1 MDKKM
6 FRKLILTIITIAL
19 SLYSYNLLT
28 QEPTFSISEV
38 NASNFP
44 RISCTFIALD
54 AAGQSYQNLS
64 PADFDVFERGKN
76 MNPTVSVECIDT
88 LVEPAVNIILI
99 IDQSLSMLN
108 KNEAGEV
115 RWDWVKQGAKAFI
128 KAINL
133 KTGTKIGIISF
144 GRIAYTRCWF
154 TDKDSELI
162 DSLENTNPGGGT
174 LYDPPFLDK
183 DNGAIQMFQRGTDPT
198 RRRIVVFLTDG
209 EPNEPPKTD
218 SIVKELQKTN
228 VQVYAITLAT
238 PLHQSLIEISDKTGG
253 KAYRVDTK
261 EELENIY
268 RFIALDIQRKQLCN
282 LSWTAD
288 YGCDELDIIRNIK
301 IVFKRQGAVVERL
314 YEAPQSS
321 IAKLPI
327 DQSIYDFLD
336 PAPNQSNSLDITITA
351 PTADYM
357 INEIKII
364 PATYFTVTSWDV
376 GGSGGPPPFE
386 IKAGESRTIRVQFTQ
401 GSVRFYRE
409 ATLYINSQPC
419 PAQVKL
425 IGGITQVRI
434 LIPNGGEIY
443 SVCDTVNIRWGG
455 VESDKPVNLFY
466 SSDGGQTWRTI
477 ASNVK
482 GLSYRWIPPFGGD
495 KFRVKA
501 TVAPA
506 SSYIWAKGIGGPEND
521 FGRSIAVTE
530 DNSYIYI
537 TGFYSGTIEFENNKR
552 FTSVRDYDLYVAKYD
567 RDGNFIWAQ
576 SAGGFGIDTAV
587 GICVDKIGNAYV
599 VGTVQQTATFGSFS
613 PNMPI
618 GNAPYCFVA
627 KYPAGGSNPIV
638 VLFGPNETYNTFKA
652 WGLKIK
658 YKANQ
663 APNPDEIIV
672 LGEYLNQIQ
681 TTTYSL
687 PKVTVPTIFTAV
699 LNTDMTI
706 KVVQKGGADDG
717 TFSKSVAFDGNGDRY
732 EIGTFQ
738 GTLTSGSIQTTSK
751 GKNDVYIRRY
761 GGSPGSEDISDTT
774 FSVQS
779 PVWVLLNNDFIFGD
793 CTLGETLDSIVA
805 GFICNRGNVPIV
817 IANVAFIGTNNS
829 EFKLGIGLIGLRLM
843 PGECS
848 PIEIVFKPTD
858 IGLRT
863 AQLVITPDCGTDLV
877 LNLQG
882 TGVCSGESIP
892 IVVFK
897 PTNLN
902 VPVDSN
908 VVCIFKNTNSSA
920 VQVKFVLYGPHTSDF
935 SIPVGSAFV
944 GPDSCL
950 NLSIRFTPSGAGTR
964 QAFLRFELP
973 PGCESPITQLIGEGV
988 DADIL
993 VRSIDWDGRR
1003 ILTQNDSDLVIL
1015 NRSSI
1020 DQKLISIDFETPDP
1034 HFLFVDTPPVN
1045 LPATIR
1051 SGDSL
1056 VVKLRFIP
1064 NEETSYSNTIRLKFE
1079 GLLSDLVA
1087 NVRGDGILP
1096 KIELKWTCLDA
1107 VKPGDEGRAELEVYN
1122 PSTTANLY
1130 LYKMDFR
1137 YKTGDFNWVSG
1148 MPQDVVVPKS
1158 SRQVFEVIFTPQTPG
1173 TRGDLIQITHDAAP
1187 GPEKSPRVDTLF
1199 EAQCDGLGLTTKSTV
1214 DFGNSLLC
1222 VENSY
1227 NLVINNDSWMTPIT
1241 ITGYSFDNS
1250 DSIAFHIVDQMPIVV
1265 PPSNFYTLNIKF
1277 TPSESRV
1284 YNTTLNLYT
1293 SINTV
1298 VTVNLTGN
1306 GILADFYSD
1315 NSELK
1320 LQPFFSRKAAVK
1332 VKIPQLY
1339 SDRVETMLL
1348 NLHFNEKMIRIDKI
1362 LPSETL
1368 TNWVWEEPK
1377 TISPG
1382 VVQLL
1387 GQGTIVPPIDAELF
1401 TIEFTVFLGDVK
1413 ESDIGI
1419 EMISNSCPTPIDNV
1433 TKVIL
1438 SGVCFVDG
1446 RLVVVGEQPYALY
1459 APGRNPIDDETDI
1472 KYSVA
1477 FEGVVR
1483 LELYNVFGQKVRT
1496 ILQENLKAGEYTIRF
1511 PTSDFANGIY
1521 YLKMA
1526 AGSFIEII
1534 PIVIAK

>member
-1 MDKKM
+1 MFKK
-6 FRKLILTIITIAL
+6 LTILVIILA
-19 SLYSYNLLT
+19 LYSFFRLLS

-38 NASNFP
+38 NATNFP
-44 RISCTFIALD
+44 KIKCTFIALD
-54 AAGQSYQNLS
+54 AAGQSYKNLS
-64 PADFDVFERGKN
+64 PSDFDVFERGKN

-88 LVEPAVNIILI
+88 LVEPAVSIVLI
-99 IDQSLSMLN
+99 IDQSLSMLT

-128 KAINL
+128 KSINL
-133 KTGTKIGIISF
+133 KNGTKIGIISF

-154 TDKDSELI
+154 TDKDSVLI
-162 DSLENTNPGGGT
+162 DSLENTYPGGGT
-174 LYDPPFLDK
+174 LYDPPFLDRY
-183 DNGAIQMFQRGTDPT
+183 NGAIQMFQRGSDPEK
-198 RRRIVVFLTDG
+198 RRIVVFLTDG

-238 PLHQSLIEISDKTGG
+238 PMHPSLIEISDKTGG
-253 KAYRVDTK
+253 KAYKVDTK

-268 RFIALDIQRKQLCN
+268 KFIALDIQRKQLCN
-282 LSWTAD
+282 LTWIAD
-288 YGCDELDIIRNIK
+288 YGCDESDIIRNIK
-301 IVFKRQGAVVERL
+301 IVFKRQGAVIERL
-314 YEAPQSS
+314 YEAPPSS
-321 IAKLPI
+321 IVKLPI

-336 PAPNQSNSLDITITA
+336 PAPNQSNSMDITITA
-351 PTADYM
+351 PTADYTV
-357 INEIKII
+357 NEIRII
-364 PATYFTVTSWDV
+364 PSTYFTVTSWDV

-386 IKAGESRTIRVQFTQ
+386 IKAGESRTIRIQFTQ
-401 GSVRFYRE
+401 GSVRAYRE
-409 ATLYINSQPC
+409 ATLYINSKPC
-419 PAQVKL
+419 PAQAKL
-425 IGGITQVRI
+425 VGGITQVRI
-434 LIPNGGEIY
+434 LTPNGGEIY
-443 SVCDTVNIRWGG
+443 SVCDTINIRWGG
-455 VESDKPVNLFY
+455 VEPDKAVNLFY
-466 SSDGGQTWRTI
+466 SSDGGTTWRNL

-482 GLSYRWIPPFGGD
+482 GLSYRWIPPFGGNQ
-495 KFRVKA
+495 FRIRA

-506 SSYIWAKGIGGPEND
+506 SSYVWAKGIGGPEND

-530 DNSYIYI
+530 DNSYVYI

-552 FTSVRDYDLYVAKYD
+552 LTSVRDYDLYVAKYD

-587 GICVDKIGNAYV
+587 GICVDKMGNAYV
-599 VGTVQQTATFGSFS
+599 VGTVQQTATFGSFA

-618 GNAPYCFVA
+618 ANAPYCFVA

-658 YKANQ
+658 YKVNQ
-663 APNPDEIIV
+663 APNPDEIVV

-706 KVVQKGGADDG
+706 KMVQKGGTDDG
-717 TFSKSVAFDGNGDRY
+717 TFSQNVAFDGTGDRY

-738 GTLTSGSIQTTSK
+738 GTLTSGSIQVTSK
-751 GKNDVYIRRY
+751 GKNDVYVRRY
-761 GGSPGSEDISDTT
+761 GGTPGSEDISDTT

-779 PVWVLLNNDFIFGD
+779 PVWTLLNNNFFFGD
-793 CTLGETLDSIVA
+793 CTLGEVLDSTTG

-817 IANVAFIGTNNS
+817 ITNASFIGINS
-829 EFKLGIGLIGLRLM
+829 NEFKLGIGLVGQRVA
-843 PGECS
+843 PGECI
-848 PIEIVFKPTD
+848 PIEIIFKPTD

-863 AQLVITPDCGTDLV
+863 AQLVVTPDCGTDLV

-892 IVVFK
+892 IVVFE

-902 VPVDSN
+902 MPIDSN
-908 VVCIFKNTNSSA
+908 IVCIFRNTNSSA
-920 VQVKFVLYGPHTSDF
+920 VQVKFVLSGPNASDF
-935 SIPVGSAFV
+935 SIPMNSAFV

-950 NLSIRFTPSGAGTR
+950 DLLIRFTPSGAGTR
-964 QAFLRFELP
+964 QAFLKFELP
-973 PGCESPITQLIGEGV
+973 PGCESPVTQLIGEGV

-1003 ILTQNDSDLVIL
+1003 IFTQNDSAIVIF

-1020 DQKLISIDFETPDP
+1020 DQKLNSIDFDTPDP
-1034 HFLFVDTPPVN
+1034 RFLFIDTPPVN

-1056 VVKLRFIP
+1056 EVRIRFIP
-1064 NEETSYSNTIRLKFE
+1064 TEEISYSNTIRLKFE

-1130 LYKMDFR
+1130 IYKMDFR

-1148 MPQDVVVPKS
+1148 VPQDVVIPKS
-1158 SRQVFEVIFTPQTPG
+1158 SRQVFEVIFTPQTAG

-1187 GPEKSPRVDTLF
+1187 GPEKFPRIDTLF

-1222 VENSY
+1222 VENFY

-1241 ITGYSFDNS
+1241 ISGYNFSNS
-1250 DSIAFHIVDQMPIVV
+1250 DSAAFYIVDQIPIVV

-1277 TPSESRV
+1277 TPTEPRV

-1293 SINTV
+1293 SINTIV
-1298 VTVNLTGN
+1298 SVNLTGD
-1306 GILADFYSD
+1306 GVLADFYSD
-1315 NSELK
+1315 NSELRLK
-1320 LQPFFSRKAAVK
+1320 PFFSRKVVVK
-1332 VKIPQLY
+1332 AKIPKLY
-1339 SDRVETMLL
+1339 SDKVETMLL
-1348 NLHFNEKMIRIDKI
+1348 NLHFNEKMIRIDSIVPSGQLANWTWGKPQKI
-1362 LPSETL
+1362 A
-1368 TNWVWEEPK
+1368 
-1377 TISPG
+1377 PG
-1382 VVQLL
+1382 IVQLL

-1419 EMISNSCPTPIDNV
+1419 EMISNGCPTAIDNV
-1433 TKVIL
+1433 AKIIL

-1446 RLVVVGEQPYALY
+1446 RLVEVSEQPYALY
-1459 APGRNPIDDETDI
+1459 APERNPVDDVVDF

-1483 LELYNVFGQKVRT
+1483 LELYNIFGQKVRT
-1496 ILQENLKAGEYTIRF
+1496 LLQENLKAGEYTIHF
-1511 PTSDFANGIY
+1511 PATDFTNGVY
-1521 YLKMA
+1521 YIKMT
-1526 AGSFIEII
+1526 AGSFVEIV
-1534 PIVIAK
+1534 PIVIAR